1 MAFNNTYCI
10 RVEGGQE
17 FLLNAP
23 NANAA
28 KSRVEASTGLK
39 VVGVT
44 SSVSGVWLK
53 ETNNRSYL

>member
-1 MAFNNTYCI
+1 MSFNNTHTV

-17 FLLNAP
+17 FIVNAP

-28 KSRVEASTGLK
+28 KARVAASTGLK
-39 VVGVT
+39 VVGCT
-44 SSVSGVWLK
+44 SSVRGAFLK